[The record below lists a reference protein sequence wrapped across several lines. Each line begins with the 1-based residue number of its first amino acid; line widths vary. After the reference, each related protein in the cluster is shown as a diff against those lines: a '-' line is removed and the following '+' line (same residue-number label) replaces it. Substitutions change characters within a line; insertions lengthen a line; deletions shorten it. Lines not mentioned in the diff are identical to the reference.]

1 MRLQPRR
8 EPKESKVMHYVN
20 IIGTGMMLNLVFL
33 MACIPVVTIGPAVC
47 GLYSGIRFMIRGEG
61 PVRGFW
67 EGFKTKIGRTIPLGI
82 LMVAAAAFFVINI
95 NSAYNFSQD
104 PQMQELYGGFQLYL
118 PLIQYAVMA
127 LPVLMLF
134 AAMWVLNIY
143 IDYSFMAWL
152 KNSVNLV
159 LKAPHWVLVTVAAM
173 WLPVVLFF
181 WVPGVFWAIA
191 IVFIAAWFVVAA
203 FGSTLV
209 LKDALVDLKKTFLE
223 EQEEEEE

>member
-33 MACIPVVTIGPAVC
+33 AACIPVVTIGPAVC

-67 EGFKTKIGRTIPLGI
+67 EGFKTKIGRTIPMGI
-82 LMVAAAAFFVINI
+82 VMVAAAVFFIFNI
-95 NSAYNFSQD
+95 NNAYNFSQD
-104 PQMQELYGGFQLYL
+104 PEIQALYSGLQLYL

-134 AAMWVLNIY
+134 SAMWVLNIY
-143 IDYSFMAWL
+143 IDYSFAAWL

-159 LKAPHWVLVTVAAM
+159 LKAPLWVLVTVAAM

-181 WVPGVFWAIA
+181 WVPGIFWAIA

-209 LKDALVDLKKTFLE
+209 LKDALVDLKKIFLE
-223 EQEEEEE
+223 EPGKEEE

>member
-1 MRLQPRR
+1 MRLQPRQ
-8 EPKESKVMHYVN
+8 EPKESKVMKYVN
-20 IIGTGMMLNLVFL
+20 VIGTGMMLNLAFL
-33 MACIPVVTIGPAVC
+33 AACIPVVTIGPAVC

-61 PVRGFW
+61 PIRGFW
-67 EGFKTKIGRTIPLGI
+67 EGFKTKLIRTIPMGI
-82 LMVAAAAFFVINI
+82 LMMAAAAFFVINI
-95 NSAYNFSQD
+95 NNAYNFSQD
-104 PQMQELYGGFQLYL
+104 PEIQALYGGVQLYL
-118 PLIQYAVMA
+118 PLIQYGVLA

-134 AAMWVLNIY
+134 SAMWVLNIY
-143 IDYSFMAWL
+143 IDYSFVDWL

-209 LKDALVDLKKTFLE
+209 LKDALVDLKKIYLE
-223 EQEEEEE
+223 GQEEEE